1 MATANAAATL
11 ERADDFAAD
20 YTTATLTILDG
31 ATTLA
36 AHTLAGFTTSNS
48 GADGVATANAI
59 ADVTIAA
66 DGTADGAVLAVDYG
80 LGTEK
85 SYTLTLGTSGTDV
98 IVSTTNYIS
107 GETSSINSF
116 VVTFPA

>member
-20 YTTATLTILDG
+20 YNTATLTIKAG

-36 AHTLAGFTTSNS
+36 THTLAGFTTSNS
-48 GADGVATANAI
+48 GSNGVATANAI
-59 ADVTIAA
+59 ADATIAA
-66 DGTADGAVLAVDYG
+66 NGTADSAELTAAGK
-80 LGTEK
+80 T
-85 SYTLTLGTSGTDV
+85 YTLTLGTSGTDV

-107 GETSSINSF
+107 GETSSVNSF